1 MNTIDLIV
9 CLILALAVWNGWR
22 QGFVMQICSLAGIVA
37 GIWLASRYGVYVGE
51 WLKLDETVSVL
62 KYMLVL
68 SVLFSAFD
76 SLNEDYTLVGPQ
88 TIEKSKSY
96 KPVMRLSEAVFPF
109 LEWVG
114 EQVPQ
119 EQNED

>member
-1 MNTIDLIV
+1 M
-9 CLILALAVWNGWR
+9 
-22 QGFVMQICSLAGIVA
+22 
-37 GIWLASRYGVYVGE
+37 
-51 WLKLDETVSVL
+51 
-62 KYMLVL
+62 
-68 SVLFSAFD
+68 FSAFD

-114 EQVPQ
+114 KQVPQ

>member
-37 GIWLASRYGVYVGE
+37 GIWLASRYGVYDIVLGIA
-51 WLKLDETVSVL
+51 VSVL

-119 EQNED
+119 EQNQD